1 MSRFCKASRIDSI
14 EVSEILQIGARAA
27 QLQRQG
33 RPVIVLGAGEP
44 DFDTPEPIKEAAV
57 AAIRAGETKYTALT
71 GTPALKDAIQRKFK
85 RDHGLEYDR
94 DEIIVSSGAKQV
106 IYNAFMASL
115 EPGDEVVVPVPF
127 WTSYA
132 DMISLAGG
140 RVVQVPCAEEN
151 GFRMT
156 REQLRGALSDRT
168 RWVLFNSPCNPSG
181 AAYGAKHY
189 APLLEELRSFPDVWV
204 MADDMYEHILYD
216 GFEFATPAAVD
227 PSFKSRCL
235 TINGVSKAYA
245 MTGWRLGYAGG
256 PQPLIKAMAKVM
268 SIDKN
273 TKSVSLLLCSSD
285 VSAKCKTESVWKS
298 DQTEGV
304 EFKLYYGAGVNPES
318 FVDSDN
324 TLFVAIVGDA
334 INEVVHSTV
343 VHANDNNVPRHLC
356 FTKQLDSDSA
366 VATHDSI
373 ACWLRRFLVTSTV
386 ASKRLSLLSE
396 PPEKSLADIAQRFIV
411 FPLEWP
417 QQSVQVLLLLLGFD
431 DAAHRS
437 KSAQLQQL
445 DTTVTAITSAFPK
458 FLTQRNISVT
468 TLKAMQRAAAPLE
481 TARRLMANVANLQ
494 LHLMTMP
501 VRKGGSKPIAEF
513 AAVNGRCDVTTL
525 RRQLRDKVGSGLKH
539 LLFVRGVHFVWN
551 VMCVTIRHWS
561 VILIGVLDVCA
572 SVYYLC
578 VCIC

>member
-245 MTGWRLGYAGG
+245 MTGWRIGYAGG
-256 PQPLIKAMAKVM
+256 PKELISAMAVIQGQ
-268 SIDKN
+268 S
-273 TKSVSLLLCSSD
+273 TSCPSSVSQAAALAALD
-285 VSAKCKTESVWKS
+285 
-298 DQTEGV
+298 
-304 EFKLYYGAGVNPES
+304 GAQDCLGERCES
-318 FVDSDN
+318 FRS
-324 TLFVAIVGDA
+324 
-334 INEVVHSTV
+334 
-343 VHANDNNVPRHLC
+343 
-356 FTKQLDSDSA
+356 
-366 VATHDSI
+366 
-373 ACWLRRFLVTSTV
+373 RRDMVS
-386 ASKRLSLLSE
+386 
-396 PPEKSLADIAQRFIV
+396 
-411 FPLEWP
+411 
-417 QQSVQVLLLLLGFD
+417 
-431 DAAHRS
+431 
-437 KSAQLQQL
+437 
-445 DTTVTAITSAFPK
+445 
-458 FLTQRNISVT
+458 
-468 TLKAMQRAAAPLE
+468 
-481 TARRLMANVANLQ
+481 
-494 LHLMTMP
+494 P
-501 VRKGGSKPIAEF
+501 VRTSPVRAPS
-513 AAVNGRCDVTTL
+513 
-525 RRQLRDKVGSGLKH
+525 RRH
-539 LLFVRGVHFVWN
+539 
-551 VMCVTIRHWS
+551 CPP
-561 VILIGVLDVCA
+561 
-572 SVYYLC
+572 
-578 VCIC
+578 